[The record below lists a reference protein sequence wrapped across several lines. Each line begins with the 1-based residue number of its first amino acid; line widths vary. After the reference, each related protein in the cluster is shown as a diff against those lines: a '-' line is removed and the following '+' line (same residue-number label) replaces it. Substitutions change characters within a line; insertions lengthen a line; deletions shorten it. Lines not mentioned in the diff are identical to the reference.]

1 MGGIGTALLFTP
13 CIAAIGHY
21 FCHSRGSATGIAVSS
36 GALGGIAFPL
46 MFENILPRIGFA
58 WTTRIVGLIYMV
70 LCIIANLLIK
80 SRLPPVKNASANPDF
95 KIFKNYIFAL
105 TVAGVFLLEWALFIP
120 LAYISSYAAAE
131 GFSDASSYR
140 TLIMLNVGSF
150 FGRILPGYIADL
162 IGRYNTNVI
171 VILLAI
177 VSVFG
182 IWLPFGANTAG
193 LIIFTILFGFA
204 SGSNISMAPV
214 CIGQLCQ
221 TENYGRYYATCFTVV
236 SLGSLT
242 GIPIAGAIID
252 ASDGSY
258 EGLILFTGSCY
269 VGGLAAFLTARVL
282 AKGWDLTVK
291 Y

>member
-21 FCHSRGSATGIAVSS
+21 FCHGRGNATGIAVSS
-36 GALGGIAFPL
+36 GALGGIAFPFML
-46 MFENILPRIGFA
+46 ENLFPRIGFA

-70 LCIIANLLIK
+70 LCITANLLIK
-80 SRLPPVKNASANPDF
+80 SRLPPTKNASANPDF
-95 KIFKNYIFAL
+95 RIFRDPIFAL

-120 LAYISSYAAAE
+120 LAYISSYAAAQ
-131 GFSDASSYR
+131 GFSDVSSYQ
-140 TLIMLNVGSF
+140 TLVMLNVGSF
-150 FGRILPGYIADL
+150 FGRVLPGYIADR

-177 VSVFG
+177 ISVFG
-182 IWLPFGANTAG
+182 IWLPFGANIVG
-193 LIIFTILFGFA
+193 LAIFTILFGFA

-214 CIGQLCQ
+214 SIGQLCE

-236 SLGSLT
+236 SLGCLT
-242 GIPIAGAIID
+242 GIPIAGAITD
-252 ASDGSY
+252 VSNGSY

-269 VGGLAAFLTARVL
+269 IGGLVAISIARVL
-282 AKGWDLTVK
+282 AKGWDLTAK